1 MDRGIDYSLG
11 RSNFNPETGIHFG
24 VIPMNSLAHWAWDS
38 FEADY
43 GDATCPKCGN
53 PAVDGDSEIPTSV
66 LEERDKAELDE
77 DGFPDFDGDRQDLD
91 YENLHH
97 ACGDYACDDCGVVF
111 DGQDAFGEEALG
123 HTLDDG
129 EYKATVGS
137 DCIDAFVL
145 ESPFYTKSQFCS
157 PCAPGAGYLL
167 NPCDDGVQSYCFGP
181 DWFDD
186 ERPCPY
192 PVWKCGTDELIYTPP
207 ADAE

>member
-11 RSNFNPETGIHFG
+11 QSNFNPETGIHFG

-38 FEADY
+38 FEAEY
-43 GDATCPKCGN
+43 GEATCPKCGREACSSDRDDVPVFDEPEN
-53 PAVDGDSEIPTSV
+53 EDIEVSGCGDYYCHEC
-66 LEERDKAELDE
+66 RYA
-77 DGFPDFDGDRQDLD
+77 FDGD
-91 YENLHH
+91 E
-97 ACGDYACDDCGVVF
+97 
-111 DGQDAFGEEALG
+111 AFGEEAIG

-129 EYKATVGS
+129 EHKATVGS

-145 ESPFYTKSQFCS
+145 LSPYYTKSQYCS

-207 ADAE
+207 TDAE

>member
-43 GDATCPKCGN
+43 GEPTCPKCGN
-53 PAVDGDSEIPTSV
+53 AAVDGDSDIS
-66 LEERDKAELDE
+66 AESLDARGIDPDTFDE
-77 DGFPDFDGDRQDLD
+77 DREYLD
-91 YENLHH
+91 YEVLHH
-97 ACGDYACDDCGVVF
+97 ACGDYACDDCHILF
-111 DGQDAFGEEALG
+111 DGQDAFGEEPNG

-129 EYKATVGS
+129 EYKASVGS

-145 ESPFYTKSQFCS
+145 LSPYYTKSQFCS

-181 DWFDD
+181 DWFD
-186 ERPCPY
+186 EEQPCPY
-192 PVWKCGTDELIYTPP
+192 PVWKCGTDELIYTP
-207 ADAE
+207 AVETA

>member
-11 RSNFNPETGIHFG
+11 QANFNPETGIHFG
-24 VIPMNSLAHWAWDS
+24 VIPMNSLASWAWES

-43 GDATCPKCGN
+43 GDPHCPKCGN
-53 PAVDGDSEIPTSV
+53 AAVGGDSDISAES
-66 LEERDKAELDE
+66 LEARGIDSDA
-77 DGFPDFDGDRQDLD
+77 FDGDRGDFD
-91 YENLHH
+91 YEVLHH
-97 ACGDYACDDCGVVF
+97 ACGDYACDYCHILF
-111 DGQDAFGEEALG
+111 DGQDAFGDEAIG

-145 ESPFYTKSQFCS
+145 SSPYYTKSQYCS

-167 NPCDDGVQSYCFGP
+167 NPVEDGVKSYCFGQ

-186 ERPCPY
+186 EQPCPY
-192 PVWKCGTDELIYTPP
+192 PIWRCDTDDQVYTPSET
-207 ADAE
+207 D

>member
-11 RSNFNPETGIHFG
+11 QSNFNPETGIHFG

-43 GDATCPKCGN
+43 GAPHCPKCGN
-53 PAVDGDSEIPTSV
+53 EAMEGETHSESHPQGGVTVWTDHPEYTEDWDCQGCGDY
-66 LEERDKAELDE
+66 RCE
-77 DGFPDFDGDRQDLD
+77 DCEYLFDGD
-91 YENLHH
+91 E
-97 ACGDYACDDCGVVF
+97 
-111 DGQDAFGEEALG
+111 AFGDEPLG

-129 EYKATVGS
+129 EYKAIVDS
-137 DCIDAFVL
+137 YNDAFVF
-145 ESPFYTKSQFCS
+145 ESPYYTKSQYCS

-181 DWFDD
+181 DWFDK
-186 ERPCPY
+186 EQPCPY

-207 ADAE
+207 TDAE

>member
-11 RSNFNPETGIHFG
+11 QSNFNSETGIHFG

-43 GDATCPKCGN
+43 GEPTCPKCGN
-53 PAVDGDSEIPTSV
+53 PAVEGESHSEASPHGGVSVWTEHPEHTEDWECSGCGDYRCEQCEY
-66 LEERDKAELDE
+66 L
-77 DGFPDFDGDRQDLD
+77 FDGDEA
-91 YENLHH
+91 Y
-97 ACGDYACDDCGVVF
+97 GD
-111 DGQDAFGEEALG
+111 EAIG

-129 EYKATVGS
+129 EYKASVGS

-145 ESPFYTKSQFCS
+145 LSPYYTKSQYCS

-181 DWFDD
+181 DWFDK
-186 ERPCPY
+186 EQPCPY